1 MAGRPKK
8 DESEKKIREAIYFEP
23 ELLEWLR
30 QEANFKKC
38 TVSIVVNL
46 LVEEKKE
53 IYTLNNFVNR
63 NTTKTRKQAPSLT
76 DGACSYVYRSSFLQM
91 SLNKKSFVLFT

>member
-38 TVSIVVNL
+38 TVSIIVNQ

-53 IYTLNNFVNR
+53 ICTLNKFASINNM
-63 NTTKTRKQAPSLT
+63 NDQKTSPTFK
-76 DGACSYVYRSSFLQM
+76 
-91 SLNKKSFVLFT
+91 